1 MDPLVRLA
9 LATQQLIARTAG
21 TLLAIGFGAFVV
33 YAETE
38 RLDDFVLYGVA
49 GLFLVS
55 LGYRILQRR
64 RRAVVE
70 ETTRLDLEL
79 FTHLVVLAYGLVLR
93 TQGGLS

>member
-38 RLDDFVLYGVA
+38 RLDDAALYAVG

-55 LGYRILQRR
+55 LGYRIVQRR
-64 RRAVVE
+64 RRAPGRPAAGQSAE
-70 ETTRLDLEL
+70 SERS
-79 FTHLVVLAYGLVLR
+79 R
-93 TQGGLS
+93 R